1 MNDNSINNYQ
11 QLLTQRQQDASELGQ
26 NNIQEIEMVDQT
38 NNVQNTMNIQYL
50 KQIPLSQEN
59 EKIVKSQN
67 NPENIVAEEKVA
79 VKQPLTQTL
88 YICYLVLLIPLC
100 AAITGLADTDQ
111 IIYGSIPSYL
121 KGLFIG
127 LLVVTLVNMIYL
139 ILVQLYVSRKYIDSI
154 PFKHKLVICG
164 IWFILNSG
172 FFIIGGLSFRGYR
185 YMIDDCNNYYTE
197 IWQREALNL
206 YDSAKSTLCT
216 SSCLCDMK
224 FPFILPQD
232 LQNKITPY
240 INNSQM
246 VVNISQ
252 CPGSFQKNDLYY
264 QLKQAENY
272 WGCSGICTP
281 LNLYYFT
288 DINRGTP
295 TEQRPCLQ
303 VAIEDHLPQVV
314 NLVKFSSLFTA
325 VVQTIV
331 LLYFLFKTQIENSSL
346 FRQSSN
352 SSDGYNSNKYSSG
365 GSSSSGGQDIDVD
378 DDIDD
383 KQGQNNTQN
392 QSTENDFD
400 NFTLPQRNPNYF
412 AKMFSSRVSKISRG
426 LTKQSTTQTFQQS
439 SKSSVISS
447 NLINQLKKSK
457 LPSEAH
463 QTSKRLSQS

>member
-1 MNDNSINNYQ
+1 MNDSSINNYQ
-11 QLLTQRQQDASELGQ
+11 QLLTQRQQDVSELRQ
-26 NNIQEIEMVDQT
+26 NNNFQEIEMVDQT
-38 NNVQNTMNIQYL
+38 NNVQNIMNNQYP
-50 KQIPLSQEN
+50 KQIPLIQEN
-59 EKIVKSQN
+59 ENIIKSQSNNENVAAELKIV
-67 NPENIVAEEKVA
+67 A
-79 VKQPLTQTL
+79 KQPLTQTI
-88 YICYLVLLIPLC
+88 YISYLVLLIPLC

-111 IIYGSIPSYL
+111 IIYGSIPKYL
-121 KGLFIG
+121 RGLFIG
-127 LLVVTLVNMIYL
+127 LLVVSLLNLVYL
-139 ILVQLYVSRKYIDSI
+139 ILVQIYVSRKYIDSI
-154 PFKHKLVICG
+154 PFKHKLIICS

-197 IWQREALNL
+197 IWQSQAISL
-206 YDSAKSTLCT
+206 YESAKSTLCT

-232 LQNKITPY
+232 IQNKISPY

-325 VVQTIV
+325 AVQTLI

-346 FRQSSN
+346 FRSSSN
-352 SSDGYNSNKYSSG
+352 SSDGFNSNKYSSG
-365 GSSSSGGQDIDVD
+365 GSSSSGGQDIDIDDVD
-378 DDIDD
+378 D
-383 KQGQNNTQN
+383 KYGKPNQNSQSTQN
-392 QSTENDFD
+392 DFE
-400 NFTLPQRNPNYF
+400 NFTLPSKNPDYF
-412 AKMFSSRVSKISRG
+412 AKMFSSKISKISRG
-426 LTKQSTTQTFQQS
+426 LTKQSTNQTFQQS
-439 SKSSVISS
+439 SKSTVISS
-447 NLINQLKKSK
+447 SLINQLKKSK
-457 LPSEAH
+457 LPTECH

>member
-1 MNDNSINNYQ
+1 MNDSSMDNYQ
-11 QLLTQRQQDASELGQ
+11 QLLTQRQQQDVSELGQ
-26 NNIQEIEMVDQT
+26 NNVQEIEMVDQT
-38 NNVQNTMNIQYL
+38 NIAQNIIDNQSP
-50 KQIPLSQEN
+50 KQQPLIQEN
-59 EKIVKSQN
+59 EQIVKSSS
-67 NPENIVAEEKVA
+67 NPENVVAEEKIP
-79 VKQPLTQTL
+79 VKQPLTQTI

-121 KGLFIG
+121 RSLFIG
-127 LLVVTLVNMIYL
+127 LLVVTLLNLIYL
-139 ILVQLYVSRKYIDSI
+139 ILVQIYVSRKYIDSI
-154 PFKHKLVICG
+154 PFKHKLIICG

-172 FFIIGGLSFRGYR
+172 FFIIGGLSFKGYR

-197 IWQREALNL
+197 IWSSQALSL
-206 YDSAKSTLCT
+206 YESAKSTLCT
-216 SSCLCDMK
+216 SFCLCDMK

-232 LQNKITPY
+232 LQSKITPY

-325 VVQTIV
+325 TVQTII

-346 FRQSSN
+346 FRSNSN
-352 SSDGYNSNKYSSG
+352 SSDGFNSNKYSSG
-365 GSSSSGGQDIDVD
+365 ESSSSGGQDIDI

-383 KQGQNNTQN
+383 KYGKNNQGRQTTQN
-392 QSTENDFD
+392 DFENFS
-400 NFTLPQRNPNYF
+400 LPQRNPDYF
-412 AKMFSSRVSKISRG
+412 AKMFNTKLSKLSRG
-426 LTKQSTTQTFQQS
+426 ITKQSTTQTFGQS
-439 SKSSVISS
+439 SKQSVTSS

-457 LPSEAH
+457 LPSEYQ
-463 QTSKRLSQS
+463 QTTKRLSQS